1 MLNISDE
8 LKLIYKNDQF
18 PYLDSVVPKELI
30 IYFPELDLTIE
41 TDQIVDDSFSLS
53 ESLCSTD
60 EITLGACEAA
70 KIKFTLADVNQDL
83 TGKEFTIT
91 QTVNEIYSMP
101 LGTFTVDSCK
111 KQDDLRFKEI
121 TAYNSMKK
129 TDVNVADW
137 YNGLE
142 FPISA
147 KDMRESLLTYLGMDF
162 EEQDLPND
170 DIMIEKTISP
180 SSLIGREVLKC
191 LCELAGGFGQINRE
205 NKFHVKRLS
214 TMGLYPSETLYPS
227 EDLFPAESGEFLTA
241 GYRETRYEEYIVEPI
256 TKLQI
261 HQDDEDEGVV
271 VGSGDNTY
279 TITGNFL
286 LYGKSAEELETIAHN
301 ILLQVANK
309 FYRPHT
315 TQLIG
320 LPYMEVGDTI
330 TIITSNDAIETF
342 IFQRTLTGIQALQDE
357 YTATGS
363 QKRTNKAS
371 LSTQVEQL
379 KGKTLRIQ
387 KDVEGVQ
394 VEVEDVEQR
403 LIGELNVL
411 AGQVVLKVDANGNIA
426 AVELDADPEEGTSIK
441 LKADNI
447 ELEGLVTANARF
459 KILTD
464 GSMEAVNGKFSG
476 NITGGTISGVVFRS
490 NFDELDPNE
499 AYMLL
504 DSGFLKFFADGGREF
519 IRMSHSGVIGMTGG
533 YDGDLRT
540 LKILPSSSSVECDQ
554 LITNYLNGY
563 IPITSQ
569 NIGGQSVAYATTAGN
584 ASNADYATISGST
597 TYATRLGTTNA
608 YTYMSVNNNF
618 RPSSDLLGS
627 CGTSEG
633 RFTSVYAQNGA
644 IITSDA
650 RKKTNISA
658 LSDKYLQFARKLL
671 KLPRTYKMTDGQSG
685 RTHIGFI
692 AQDVE
697 EIMTECGIT
706 DMEFAGLI
714 KSPVYANKLLN
725 DDGNETD
732 EYDTTSEIIDY
743 KYWLRYDE
751 FIPLIFALL
760 DEILN
765 ND

>member
-8 LKLIYKNDQF
+8 LKNIYKNDQF

-357 YTATGS
+357 YVATGS
-363 QKRTNKAS
+363 QKRENKLG
-371 LSTQVEQL
+371 LSTQIEQL

-459 KILTD
+459 KILAD

-476 NITGGTISGVVFRS
+476 KITSSGSSGIMIIDGAEMVGKNSSDALVLWITANGTVNAVTVT
-490 NFDELDPNE
+490 
-499 AYMLL
+499 AQ
-504 DSGFLKFFADGGREF
+504 
-519 IRMSHSGVIGMTGG
+519 
-533 YDGDLRT
+533 DLHCTR
-540 LKILPSSSSVECDQ
+540 
-554 LITNYLNGY
+554 LNNAT
-563 IPITSQ
+563 PITSN
-569 NIGGQSVAYATTAGN
+569 NIGSQNVAFATN
-584 ASNADYATISGST
+584 ASKAVNADYATNAGSADIASYAQNANYASSANTAT
-597 TYATRLGTTNA
+597 TAYGLNA
-608 YTYMSVNNNF
+608 YGSGAVYVSAEGNL
-618 RPSSDLLGS
+618 RPSSSGS
-627 CGTSEG
+627 RACGTSAG
-633 RFTSVYAQNGA
+633 LWSSVWAVNGT
-644 IITSDA
+644 IQTSDE
-650 RKKTNISA
+650 REKTDIEPLENDERF
-658 LSDKYLQFARKLL
+658 LRFA
-671 KLPRTYKMTDGQSG
+671 KMIVPYIFKMKMGTSG
-685 RTHIGFI
+685 RKHIGFI
-692 AQDVE
+692 AQRIE
-697 EIMTECGIT
+697 EAMNECGIS
-706 DMEFAGLI
+706 DMEFAGLV
-714 KSPVYANKLLN
+714 KAPVYAKKLKDEN
-725 DDGNETD
+725 GNELN
-732 EYDTTSEIIDY
+732 EYDTTSEVIDY
-743 KYWLRYDE
+743 TYHLRYEE
-751 FIPLIFALL
+751 FIPLLFLWL
-760 DEILN
+760 RSLN
-765 ND
+765 FD